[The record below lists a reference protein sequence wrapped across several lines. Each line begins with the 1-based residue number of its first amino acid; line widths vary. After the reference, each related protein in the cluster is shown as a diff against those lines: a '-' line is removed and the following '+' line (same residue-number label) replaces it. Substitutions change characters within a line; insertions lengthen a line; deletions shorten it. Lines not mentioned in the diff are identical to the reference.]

1 MGHPYRELIP
11 SDPLENTMKTK
22 ITAALSLAGVLVAGS
37 AAALVN
43 TQVLQSNNDE
53 AMTVPALAA
62 PAGLLVTTTT
72 TAGVETSLPIDA
84 TSTTVVGGAPSTSV
98 DSTVPVSTA
107 PASTAPT
114 AGATPTQAVYRIGD
128 AGTVTLDTAGDR
140 LTVVAA
146 TPGAGWQVGKV
157 EQYSPLDIE
166 IYFRSATVELE
177 FKANLLFGVVSTSVE
192 SRNIGAP
199 PAGGTAAPGPSTSV
213 HDDEDDSEQ
222 HDDNSGSDNSGSDDG
237 GEDEDDDDD
246 D

>member
-1 MGHPYRELIP
+1 
-11 SDPLENTMKTK
+11 MKTK

-98 DSTVPVSTA
+98 DSTVPVSTAPTSSAPTSSA

-213 HDDEDDSEQ
+213 HDDDDDDSEQ

>member
-1 MGHPYRELIP
+1 
-11 SDPLENTMKTK
+11 MKTK

-98 DSTVPVSTA
+98 DSTVPASTAPTSSAPTSSA

-157 EQYSPLDIE
+157 EQYGPLDIE

-213 HDDEDDSEQ
+213 HDDDDDSEQ
-222 HDDNSGSDNSGSDDG
+222 HDDNSGSDNSGSDDSGEDGGDDG
-237 GEDEDDDDD
+237 GENEDDDD
-246 D
+246 